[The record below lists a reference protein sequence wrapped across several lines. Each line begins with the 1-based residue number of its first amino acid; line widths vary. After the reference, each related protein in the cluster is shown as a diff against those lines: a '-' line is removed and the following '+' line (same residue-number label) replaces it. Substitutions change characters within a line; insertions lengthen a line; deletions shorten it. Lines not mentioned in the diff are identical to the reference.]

1 MSDASSSSGSPAP
14 QAQDDLPE
22 PRATATG
29 IQLDDA
35 SFASLD
41 LSKQTLDGLQAMGMS
56 RMTPV
61 QARTIPPLL
70 AGRDVLGAARTG
82 SGKTLAFLIPSI
94 ELLHRMKFKPR
105 NGTGIVVISPTREL
119 ALQIFHV
126 AKEVMTGH
134 HSQTFGIVMGGAN
147 RKAEAEKLV
156 KGVNLLIATP
166 GRLLDH
172 LQNTKGFVFRNLK
185 GLVIDEA
192 DRILEIGFEEEMK
205 QIIALLPNENRQ
217 SMLFSAT
224 QTTKV
229 SDLARISLRQTPGP
243 LHINVE
249 SESAPST
256 VDTLSQGYVVCPSDR
271 RFLLLF
277 TFLKKNLK
285 KKVVVFFSS
294 CNSVKYHAELLNYID
309 VPVLDLHGKQKQQKR
324 TTTFFEFCNA
334 SQGTL
339 LCTDVAARGLD
350 IPKVDWIVQFD
361 PPDDPRDYIH
371 RVGRTARAGKAGKSL
386 MFLLESELGFLR
398 YLKEA
403 RVPLNEFSF
412 PADKIANVQTQLE
425 KLLQKNYYLHRSA
438 LDGYRSYLQS
448 YASYSLKKIFDVN
461 KLDLAKVGK
470 AFGFAVPPRVNIAM
484 AGERPSKGGNEVEE
498 DEAQARS
505 KGKRRREVREDVGGE
520 EDEGALRHPFT
531 TPRTAYSYRMA
542 YIGGLT
548 SYGIVCFKALGT
560 PAANLDF
567 LKRAMADENCQYFL
581 LAIFWLLT
589 KPVSLSLVPY
599 AIFSTFHV
607 LTFVRTTVLPK
618 LAPPKPPAREGERQ
632 SKDTPLQ
639 KQLHALVKSQY
650 DPAMNVC
657 AHAELVIL
665 FRTILGVPLLWNG
678 FLAPIA
684 FAHFLRLRFYYSMF
698 SRSAIRGAD
707 ARMLNYA
714 NNAPEPVK
722 GTYMKARE
730 LVTRWSGNV
739 LAPAQEPAPVRR

>member
-1 MSDASSSSGSPAP
+1 MSDSSSSASSSGSPPP
-14 QAQDDLPE
+14 QVHAKDDLPTAQ
-22 PRATATG
+22 PQTTATG

-35 SFASLD
+35 SFESLS
-41 LSKQTLDGLQAMGMS
+41 LSQPTLDGLKAMGMT

-126 AKEVMTGH
+126 AKEIMTGH

-147 RKAEAEKLV
+147 RKAEVEKLQ

-205 QIIALLPNENRQ
+205 QIIAILPNENRQ

-249 SESAPST
+249 SQNAPST

-350 IPKVDWIVQFD
+350 IPRVDWIVQFD

-412 PADKIANVQTQLE
+412 PAEKIANVQTQLE

-484 AGERPSKGGNEVEE
+484 AGERPSRGGNEVE
-498 DEAQARS
+498 DEEAAKS
-505 KGKRRREVREDVGGE
+505 KGKRRREVLGGGE
-520 EDEGALRHPFT
+520 EEEEEGAKRQRNNKQKRVEQLGKKRVE
-531 TPRTAYSYRMA
+531 REVYKKGKER
-542 YIGGLT
+542 
-548 SYGIVCFKALGT
+548 KAQQ
-560 PAANLDF
+560 ANG
-567 LKRAMADENCQYFL
+567 QQ
-581 LAIFWLLT
+581 W
-589 KPVSLSLVPY
+589 
-599 AIFSTFHV
+599 
-607 LTFVRTTVLPK
+607 
-618 LAPPKPPAREGERQ
+618 
-632 SKDTPLQ
+632 
-639 KQLHALVKSQY
+639 
-650 DPAMNVC
+650 
-657 AHAELVIL
+657 
-665 FRTILGVPLLWNG
+665 
-678 FLAPIA
+678 
-684 FAHFLRLRFYYSMF
+684 
-698 SRSAIRGAD
+698 SR
-707 ARMLNYA
+707 
-714 NNAPEPVK
+714 
-722 GTYMKARE
+722 
-730 LVTRWSGNV
+730 
-739 LAPAQEPAPVRR
+739 